1 MPMQHVKF
9 ERARM
14 IAAASAGNALEFY
27 DFFIYGFFALNIG
40 ETFFPGHSQT
50 ARLLLTFGTFGISFF
65 ARPVG
70 ALILGAY
77 ADAKGRSAC
86 MILAVAM
93 MSGAILLMAL
103 LPGYNHIGMLAPLG
117 VLLARL
123 LQGFALGGEFGSSTA
138 LMIEHSGGAE
148 TEAATWQGVSQN
160 LAGLLASGI
169 AWLLASQSQ
178 LALGFQPFR
187 IAFILGALGGI
198 GALLLRRRIGDAPV
212 FLEQKEELRG
222 RPRALFGGIIIAAGM
237 VAIGTA
243 QTYLVLYL
251 PTYAATELKLQAD
264 KALGTICVLY
274 VILLLLTPIRLR
286 IARHFDVS
294 HHSRYMLLSCL
305 AMAAMAYPVFA
316 LLSLWPSNLA
326 LFWLPLVFTVLS
338 LPYNAPLN
346 GFMGLVFSV
355 RERGVGLSTGYAL
368 GIALFGGGAPFI
380 FTWLIALTGDPRSP
394 GLYLLL
400 ASAITL
406 AALWAARRRLRGA
419 GSSENRGS

>member
-1 MPMQHVKF
+1 MQHVKVG
-9 ERARM
+9 RIRM

-27 DFFIYGFFALNIG
+27 DFFIYGFFALNLG

-50 ARLLLTFGTFGISFF
+50 ARLLLTFGTFGLSFF

-70 ALILGAY
+70 ALVLGAY

-103 LPGYNHIGMLAPLG
+103 LPGYDHIGVFAPLG
-117 VLLARL
+117 VLVARL

-169 AWLLASQSQ
+169 AWLLASLPQMTF
-178 LALGFQPFR
+178 GIQPFR
-187 IAFILGALGGI
+187 IAFALGVVGGM
-198 GALLLRRRIGDAPV
+198 GALLLRRRIGDAPA
-212 FLEQKEELRG
+212 FLEQKNWPRE
-222 RPRALFGGIIIAAGM
+222 RPLVLFCGIAIAAGM

-243 QTYLVLYL
+243 QTYLILYL
-251 PTYAATELKLQAD
+251 PTYATTELKLQVD
-264 KALGTICVLY
+264 KALGTICLLY
-274 VILLLLTPIRLR
+274 AILLLLTPIRLV
-286 IARHFDVS
+286 IAKRFDIS
-294 HHSRYMLLSCL
+294 HRSRYMLASCL
-305 AMAAMAYPVFA
+305 AMAALSYPVFD
-316 LLSLWPSNLA
+316 LLALWPTNLT
-326 LFWLPLVFTVLS
+326 LFCLPLVFTVLG

-355 RERGVGLSTGYAL
+355 RERGLGLSTGYAL
-368 GIALFGGGAPFI
+368 GIALFGGAAPFI
-380 FTWLIALTGDPRSP
+380 FTWLISITGDPRSP
-394 GLYLLL
+394 GLYLVF
-400 ASAITL
+400 AAAITL
-406 AALWAARRRLRGA
+406 VALLAARGRLQRHSIEERQGV
-419 GSSENRGS
+419 S